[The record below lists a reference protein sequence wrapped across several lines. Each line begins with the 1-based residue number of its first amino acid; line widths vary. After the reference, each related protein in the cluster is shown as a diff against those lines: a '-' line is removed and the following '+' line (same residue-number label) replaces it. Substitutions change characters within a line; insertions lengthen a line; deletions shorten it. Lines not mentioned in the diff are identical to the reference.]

1 MYFSYLESPCGLI
14 KIIATDTKL
23 EEIRFLNHIEQDFTN
38 ENEITKKFSKE
49 LSEYFFQRRK
59 TFSMDLILKG
69 TEFQKE
75 VWNALMEIP
84 YGEVITY
91 KDLAE
96 KIDNP
101 KAYRAVGNANNKN
114 KIPII
119 IPCHRVIGSK
129 GNLVGYAGGI
139 DLKYFLIEHEKANRY
154 LPEDIRWV
162 TKIKL

>member
-154 LPEDIRWV
+154 LPEDIR
-162 TKIKL
+162 

>member
-38 ENEITKKFSKE
+38 ENEITKRFRKE

>member
-154 LPEDIRWV
+154 LPEDMR
-162 TKIKL
+162 